1 MKKWFILAG
10 LLISF
15 VAAAF
20 DIMAGIYLCVLTNGF
35 CNWIVMCRQ
44 RPKSVKVKKKR
55 PMSVDE
61 FRQKEIDANPHR
73 KYPPAYGHLH
83 PHEFT
88 D

>member
-35 CNWIVMCRQ
+35 CNWIMMSRQ
-44 RPKSVKVKKKR
+44 KAKTVTIKKKR

-61 FRQKEIDANPHR
+61 SRQKEIDANPHR
-73 KYPPAYGHLH
+73 PYPHIQ
-83 PHEFT
+83 EFT

>member
-35 CNWIVMCRQ
+35 CNWIMMSRQ
-44 RPKSVKVKKKR
+44 KAKTITVKKKR
-55 PMSVDE
+55 PMTVDE

-73 KYPPAYGHLH
+73 PYPHIQ
-83 PHEFT
+83 EFT

>member
-83 PHEFT
+83 SHEFT

>member
-15 VAAAF
+15 IAAAF

-35 CNWIVMCRQ
+35 CNWIMMSRQ
-44 RPKSVKVKKKR
+44 KAKTITVKKKR
-55 PMSVDE
+55 PMTVDE

-73 KYPPAYGHLH
+73 PYPHIQ
-83 PHEFT
+83 EFT

>member
-35 CNWIVMCRQ
+35 SNWIMLCRQ
-44 RPKSVKVKKKR
+44 KSKTTIKR
-55 PMSVDE
+55 VRKEKPMTVDE
-61 FRQKEIDANPHR
+61 FREREMEAYPHR
-73 KYPPAYGHLH
+73 DYPLR
-83 PHEFT
+83 
-88 D
+88 

>member
-35 CNWIVMCRQ
+35 CNWIMMSRQ
-44 RPKSVKVKKKR
+44 KAKTIRIKKKR
-55 PMSVDE
+55 PMSVNE
-61 FRQKEIDANPHR
+61 FRQREIDANPHR
-73 KYPPAYGHLH
+73 PYPHVQ
-83 PHEFT
+83 EFT

>member
-35 CNWIVMCRQ
+35 CNWIMMSRQ
-44 RPKSVKVKKKR
+44 KAKTVTIKKKR

-73 KYPPAYGHLH
+73 PYPRHN
-83 PHEFT
+83 PHIQEFT

>member
-10 LLISF
+10 LLLSF
-15 VAAAF
+15 VAAAY

-35 CNWIVMCRQ
+35 CNWIMMSRQ
-44 RPKSVKVKKKR
+44 KAKTITIKKKR

-61 FRQKEIDANPHR
+61 FRQREIDANPHR
-73 KYPPAYGHLH
+73 PYPHIQ
-83 PHEFT
+83 EFT

>member
-15 VAAAF
+15 IAAAF

-35 CNWIVMCRQ
+35 CNWIMMSRQ
-44 RPKSVKVKKKR
+44 KAKTVTIKKKR

-61 FRQKEIDANPHR
+61 FRQKEIDANTHR

>member
-35 CNWIVMCRQ
+35 CNWIMMSRQ
-44 RPKSVKVKKKR
+44 KAKTITVKKKR
-55 PMSVDE
+55 PMTVDE
-61 FRQKEIDANPHR
+61 FRQKEIGANPHR
-73 KYPPAYGHLH
+73 PYPHIQ
-83 PHEFT
+83 EFT

>member
-15 VAAAF
+15 IAAAF

-35 CNWIVMCRQ
+35 CNWIMMSRQ
-44 RPKSVKVKKKR
+44 KAKTVTIKKKR

-73 KYPPAYGHLH
+73 PYPRHD
-83 PHEFT
+83 PHVQEFT

>member
-15 VAAAF
+15 IAAAF
-20 DIMAGIYLCVLTNGF
+20 DIMAGIDLCVLTNGF
-35 CNWIVMCRQ
+35 CNWIMMSRQ
-44 RPKSVKVKKKR
+44 KAKTITIKKKR

-61 FRQKEIDANPHR
+61 FRQREIDANPHR
-73 KYPPAYGHLH
+73 PYPRHN
-83 PHEFT
+83 PHIQEFT

>member
-35 CNWIVMCRQ
+35 CNWIMMSRQ
-44 RPKSVKVKKKR
+44 KAKTITVKKKR

-61 FRQKEIDANPHR
+61 FRQREIDANPHR
-73 KYPPAYGHLH
+73 PYPHIQ
-83 PHEFT
+83 EFT

>member
-35 CNWIVMCRQ
+35 CNWIMMSRQ
-44 RPKSVKVKKKR
+44 KAKTVTIKKKR

-61 FRQKEIDANPHR
+61 FRQREIDANPHR
-73 KYPPAYGHLH
+73 PYPHIQ
-83 PHEFT
+83 EFT

>member
-35 CNWIVMCRQ
+35 CNWIMMSRQ
-44 RPKSVKVKKKR
+44 RAKTITVKKKR
-55 PMSVDE
+55 PMTVDE

-73 KYPPAYGHLH
+73 PYPHIQ
-83 PHEFT
+83 EFT
-88 D
+88 A

>member
-10 LLISF
+10 LLLSF
-15 VAAAF
+15 VAAAY

-35 CNWIVMCRQ
+35 CNWIMMSRQ
-44 RPKSVKVKKKR
+44 KAKTITVKKKR

-61 FRQKEIDANPHR
+61 FRQREIDANPHR
-73 KYPPAYGHLH
+73 PYPHIQ
-83 PHEFT
+83 EFT